1 MPGAPEV
8 TLISTTSDT
17 VTFSWTV
24 PSGTEV
30 ESYELMWN
38 IDGLQQTTHTKSASG
53 TARGSRSIPVHKSIS
68 PSPNIM
74 ACTCEQFTPDTSYTI
89 MGLDM
94 YDNAS
99 IEITVTAVNAGG
111 RNEGTPL
118 IVHSDT
124 LQNKAEDENTSTN
137 VGGIIGGIIGGVL
150 GSFIIGLVIGG
161 AVGGAIVFK
170 MTQNYG
176 KK

>member
-38 IDGLQQTTHTKSASG
+38 IDGLQQTTDTDSVSG
-53 TARGSRSIPVHKSIS
+53 RARGSRSIPVRKSIS
-68 PSPNIM
+68 PTPNIM
-74 ACTCEQFTPDTSYTI
+74 ACTCEQSTPDTSYTI
-89 MGLDM
+89 TGLDM

-99 IEITVTAVNAGG
+99 IEITVTTVNAGG
-111 RNEGTPL
+111 RNESTPL
-118 IVHSDT
+118 IIHSDS
-124 LQNKAEDENTSTN
+124 LQSKAEDENTATN
-137 VGGIIGGIIGGVL
+137 VGGIIGGVL
-150 GSFIIGLVIGG
+150 GSFVIGLVIGG

>member
-8 TLISTTSDT
+8 TLISTTSNT

-38 IDGLQQTTHTKSASG
+38 IDGLQQTTHTDSLSG
-53 TARGSRSIPVHKSIS
+53 TTRGSRSIPVHKSIS
-68 PSPNIM
+68 PSPYIM
-74 ACTCEQFTPDTSYTI
+74 TCTCEQSTPDTSYTI
-89 MGLDM
+89 TGLDM

-99 IEITVTAVNAGG
+99 IEIIVTVVNAGG
-111 RNEGTPL
+111 RNESTPL
-118 IVHSDT
+118 IIHSDS
-124 LQNKAEDENTSTN
+124 LQGKAEDDNTATN
-137 VGGIIGGIIGGVL
+137 IGGIIGGVL
-150 GSFIIGLVIGG
+150 GSFIVGLVIGG
-161 AVGGAIVFK
+161 VVAGIIVFK